1 MVIDAPPVLKAA
13 EATTVVR
20 HADAAILVVRQG
32 VTTERQLGMAIAEL
46 NGTELGVII
55 NRSSTRVPKLL
66 RRFIPPT

>member
-1 MVIDAPPVLKAA
+1 LKAT

-32 VTTERQLGMAIAEL
+32 VTTERQLGSAIAEL
-46 NGTELGVII
+46 NGTEIGVVI